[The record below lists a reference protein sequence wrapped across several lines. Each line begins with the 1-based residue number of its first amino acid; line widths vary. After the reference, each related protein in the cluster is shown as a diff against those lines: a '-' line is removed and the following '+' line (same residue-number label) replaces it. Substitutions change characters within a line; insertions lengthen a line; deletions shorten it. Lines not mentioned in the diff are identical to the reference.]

1 MAEIFK
7 EAQAFNNH
15 PGRWNHDL
23 SKKDYVTMK
32 AGVIYPGLFQFM
44 CPSDSAKLDIA
55 ALLQFMPTPTPL
67 QSNVRVI
74 FHVFF
79 QRMKNIIAEWP
90 NWIEQLPTES
100 GETEAPYILPSVQ
113 EFVPGSIH
121 DYVGVPVCV
130 VKHGD
135 YDLPMR
141 YYFGCSVSSSE
152 GNFVLAKPDGLIYS
166 EIESFGHTFNSSL
179 SDGYGIG
186 LFDSGSRI
194 SPARLKDSFS
204 GRDIVTF
211 KLTYPF
217 ATHGD
222 TDLLPR
228 VPKLRL
234 SLTSDFGPFRS
245 NSDSYRLINAAT
257 YSRPL
262 DDDYT
267 INFMADDV
275 SSALE
280 ALGFDGSQYIHFD
293 LVWYWVQQ
301 SGSIALEAHNTNIII
316 NRQTFSILSG
326 KPASTF
332 FISGSYSFADFPH
345 LCPYVTIEDPLNTE
359 KIRLRSYRYRVYE
372 STYNA
377 FYRNIHGNQPFMI
390 DGVPQY
396 NKYNTTRALGVD
408 RTDYHLFNR
417 NWELDAYTSCLPSPQ
432 QGNPPLVGVTSTGRL
447 RIQDDDGT
455 VSTAQLHDLPDGQQG
470 LAISQINAQSDQHRQ
485 MILDLASSGISIND
499 LREANALTKFL
510 ETNIRKGFRYIDFIL
525 GHYGKAPKH
534 AEMDMPEFVGG
545 FTVKLDVGKVTNTNA
560 AASATNE
567 NDVLGQFAGSAQAFG
582 SSKHSLQYYA
592 DDYGYLMVTMC
603 IVPDSSYS
611 QVLPKDFLYS
621 EPLDIPFPE
630 FSHLSYQ
637 PITYEEFCPG
647 ECWKDMVA
655 EGPGSTKHL
664 TDVFGYQRPQ
674 HELVWNPDTLH
685 GQFLTTMNNYVISR
699 FFDGRPELGDD
710 FLTIKPEEVQNV
722 FTVVKADN
730 DIAFGQVAYHLTMKR
745 PFPRIVIPSIGR

>member
-7 EAQAFNNH
+7 EAQAFNNN

-32 AGVIYPGLFQFM
+32 AGIIYPGLFQFM

-79 QRMKNIIAEWP
+79 QRMKNIVAEWG
-90 NWIEQLPTES
+90 NWLEQLPTES

-141 YYFGCSVSSSE
+141 YYFGYSVGSSE
-152 GNFVLAKPDGLIYS
+152 GQFVSFKPDGSIF
-166 EIESFGHTFNSSL
+166 EVNPFGTNYQSSA
-179 SDGYGIG
+179 SQGYGIG

-194 SPARLKDSFS
+194 SPAYLKSFY
-204 GRDIVTF
+204 GTDTIKFR
-211 KLTYPF
+211 LTYPF
-217 ATHGD
+217 STDGD
-222 TDLLPR
+222 TSLLPI
-228 VPKLRL
+228 VPKLRIC
-234 SLTSDFGPFRS
+234 LTSEYGPWRS
-245 NSDSYRLINAAT
+245 DTSQDYRMINCDRVT
-257 YSRPL
+257 NWGE
-262 DDDYT
+262 DDYT
-267 INFMADDV
+267 LYFNSHQV
-275 SSALE
+275 YSAIE
-280 ALGFDGSQYIHFD
+280 DLGFDGSQYIHFD
-293 LVWYWVQQ
+293 LVWYWVGQ
-301 SGSIALEAHNTNIII
+301 SGAIRLDANHVNLIV
-316 NRQTFSILSG
+316 NRHAFSILSG
-326 KPASTF
+326 TPSSTF
-332 FISGSYSFADFPH
+332 FINGSYSYADFPH

-359 KIRLRSYRYRVYE
+359 KIRLRAYRYRVYE
-372 STYNA
+372 SVYNA
-377 FYRNIHGNQPFMI
+377 FYRNVHGNQPFMI

-408 RTDYHLFNR
+408 RTNYHLFNR

-455 VSTAQLHDLPDGQQG
+455 VSTAQLQDLPDGQQG

-485 MILDLASSGISIND
+485 MILNLASSGISIND

-525 GHYGKAPKH
+525 GHFGKAPKH

-582 SSKHSLQYYA
+582 SSKHSIQYYA

-621 EPLDIPFPE
+621 HPLDIPFPE

-655 EGPGSTKHL
+655 EGASGNKHL
-664 TDVFGYQRPQ
+664 SDVFGYQRPQ

-699 FFDGRPELGDD
+699 FFDGRPELGND

-730 DIAFGQVAYHLTMKR
+730 DIAFGQVAYHLIMKR

>member
-32 AGVIYPGLFQFM
+32 AGIIYPGLFQFM
-44 CPSDSAKLDIA
+44 VPSDSAKLDIA

-130 VKHGD
+130 VKHGVD
-135 YDLPMR
+135 DLPMR
-141 YYFGCSVSSSE
+141 FYFSGGFNNDFSGMFSVFNRNGSFNS
-152 GNFVLAKPDGLIYS
+152 VLP
-166 EIESFGHTFNSSL
+166 FGHVFSTHL
-179 SDGYGIG
+179 SGGSGLG

-194 SPARLKDSFS
+194 SPAVLKDVF
-204 GRDIVTF
+204 GNDTVTF
-211 KLTYPF
+211 HLTYPF
-217 ATHGD
+217 KTTGD
-222 TDLLPR
+222 PALLPI

-234 SLTSDFGPFRS
+234 CLTSDYGPFRTS
-245 NSDSYRLINAAT
+245 RDTYVLIDAGAYSEIDAEDYQILFRSDSI
-257 YSRPL
+257 
-262 DDDYT
+262 
-267 INFMADDV
+267 
-275 SSALE
+275 SSALDV
-280 ALGFDGSQYIHFD
+280 LGFDGSQYIHFD
-293 LVWYWVQQ
+293 FVWFWVNQ
-301 SGSIALEAHNTNIII
+301 SGSVAVDANYDDVLI
-316 NRQTFSILSG
+316 NRMSYSVLSG
-326 KPASTF
+326 KNYSTF
-332 FISGSYSFADFPH
+332 FINGSYSYADFPH
-345 LCPYVTIEDPLNTE
+345 LCPYVTKEDPVSTT
-359 KIRLRSYRYRVYE
+359 KIRLRAYRYRVYE

-396 NKYNTTRALGVD
+396 NKYNTTRALGLD
-408 RTDYHLFNR
+408 TTDYHLFNR

-455 VSTAQLHDLPDGQQG
+455 VSTAQLYDLPDGQQG
-470 LAISQINAQSDQHRQ
+470 LSISQINAQSDAHRQ
-485 MILDLASSGISIND
+485 MIMNLASSGISIND

-525 GHYGKAPKH
+525 GHFGKAPKH

-582 SSKHSLQYYA
+582 SSKHSIQYYA

-621 EPLDIPFPE
+621 RPLDVPFPE

-647 ECWKDMVA
+647 ECWKEMVA
-655 EGPGSTKHL
+655 EGPNTQKRL

-699 FFDGRPELGDD
+699 FFDGRPELGND

-730 DIAFGQVAYHLTMKR
+730 DIAFGQVAYRLTMKR